1 MSDSHLNDRQLLRYS
16 RQIFLP
22 EVDQEGQERLAGA
35 RVLVVGLGGLGSP
48 VALYLAAAGVG
59 TLVLSDPDTVELSNL
74 QRQILH
80 TTPALGRRKTE
91 SARETLTALNPEI
104 SILTH
109 ACKLTDKALLDE
121 VAAADLVVDGTDN
134 FESRFAVNRACVV
147 SRTPLIYGA
156 VVRLEGQVSVFRPD
170 QPDGPCYACLYR
182 DAGEHP
188 DGAGVPSS
196 WENCTGQGVLGPVAG
211 LVGCIQ
217 ATEAL
222 KLLTGAGTVLA
233 GRLLLID
240 AAAMEFQS
248 FHLEKDPDCRVCGGS
263 ATGV

>member
-1 MSDSHLNDRQLLRYS
+1 MSGSQLDDRQLLRYS
-16 RQIFLP
+16 RQIFLA
-22 EVDQEGQERLAGA
+22 EVDQDGQERLAAA

-59 TLVLSDPDTVELSNL
+59 TLVLSDPDKVELSNL

-80 TTPALGRRKTE
+80 TTPGIGRHKTE
-91 SARETLTALNPEI
+91 SAREALTALNPEI
-104 SILTH
+104 RILTH
-109 ACKLTDKALLDE
+109 ARKLADADLLDE

-134 FESRFAVNRACVV
+134 FASRFAVNRACVT

-182 DAGEHP
+182 DAADHP
-188 DGAGVPSS
+188 DGAEVPSS

-222 KLLTGAGTVLA
+222 KLLIGAGTLLA

-248 FHLEKDPDCRVCGGS
+248 FRLEKDPQCPVCGGS
-263 ATGV
+263 AERV